1 VSAPNIETIVSL
13 AKRRGFVFPSSE
25 IYGGLGSAWDYGP
38 LGVELCNNVKQA
50 WWRWMV
56 HERDDME
63 GIDSS
68 IILNRLVWKYSGHED
83 TFSDPLVDC
92 RECNA
97 RLRADKLDQSEKGKK
112 EALTV
117 EAKELEGLSA
127 NERYLKTIARA
138 IEEKKVQCPN
148 CGSTTLTKPRD
159 FNLMFRTTIGAAAEE
174 DDPTALAYL
183 RPETAQGIFINFL
196 NVQTT
201 MRRKIPFGIAQIG
214 KSFRNEVTPGNFIFR
229 TREFEQMEMEYFVRP
244 GQDEE
249 VHQEWIDYCFNWFTG
264 LGINADNLRLYEQ
277 PKEELAHYAKRT
289 VDIHYRFFPERDEE
303 ERQWDELMGI
313 ANRTDFDLKAH
324 SKKPEDE
331 EGKRINPDSTEDLSY
346 FDEATKERF
355 YPYVIE
361 PAAGVN
367 RTVLAVLMDAYSEK
381 VNDKGEKRV
390 ILKLHPSLAPIKA
403 AILPLAK
410 NKPEIVGMAKAIKR
424 SLQPVLRAVYD
435 DTGGIGKLYARQDE
449 IGTPFCITVDHQSL
463 EDEAVTVRE
472 RDTWEQERVKVSD
485 LQQYLQQRLQ
495 APVRQG

>member
-1 VSAPNIETIVSL
+1 MAAPNIETIVSL
-13 AKRRGFVFPSSE
+13 SKRRGFVFPSSE

-38 LGVELCNNVKQA
+38 LGTELCNNVKRA

-68 IILNRLVWKYSGHED
+68 IILNRSVWKYSGHEE

-92 RECNA
+92 RECKS
-97 RLRADKLDQSEKGKK
+97 RWRADKLLTSIPTLSRELFGDVSLDQALKSGYDFSDIIREK
-112 EALTV
+112 LV
-117 EAKELEGLSA
+117 
-127 NERYLKTIARA
+127 R
-138 IEEKKVQCPN
+138 CPN
-148 CGSTTLTKPRD
+148 CGSNDLTEPRP

-244 GQDEE
+244 GEDER
-249 VHQEWIDYCFNWFTG
+249 VHQEWIDYCFDWFRQ
-264 LGINADNLRLYEQ
+264 LGISPENLRFYEQ
-277 PKEELAHYAKRT
+277 PAEELAHYAKRT
-289 VDIHYRFFPERDEE
+289 VDIHYRFFPEREDE

-324 SKKPEDE
+324 SKKPEDD
-331 EGKRINPDSTEDLSY
+331 EGKRLNPDSTEDLSY
-346 FDEATKERF
+346 FDEATKERY

-367 RTVLAVLMDAYSEK
+367 RTVLAVLMDAYTEK
-381 VNDKGEKRV
+381 TTDKGEKRV
-390 ILKLHPSLAPIKA
+390 ILKLHPELAPIKVA
-403 AILPLAK
+403 VLPLAK
-410 NKPEIVGMAKAIKR
+410 NKPELVSLARRIKKE
-424 SLQPVLRAVYD
+424 LQPSMRAVYD

-449 IGTPFCITVDHQSL
+449 IGTPACVTVDHQSL
-463 EDEAVTVRE
+463 EDEAVTVRD
-472 RDTWEQERVKVSD
+472 RDTWEQERVKVSE
-485 LQQYLQQRLQ
+485 LSEHLKSRL
-495 APVRQG
+495 GLKC

>member
-1 VSAPNIETIVSL
+1 MSAPNIETIVSL

-25 IYGGLGSAWDYGP
+25 IYGGLGSAWDFGP
-38 LGVELCNNVKQA
+38 LGVELANNVKQA
-50 WWRWMV
+50 WWRWIV

-68 IILNRLVWKYSGHED
+68 IIQNRLVWKYSGHEE

-92 RECNA
+92 RECKT
-97 RLRADKLDQSEKGKK
+97 RLRADKLEYGAAPGESADVAALIAAKK
-112 EALTV
+112 I
-117 EAKELEGLSA
+117 K
-127 NERYLKTIARA
+127 
-138 IEEKKVQCPN
+138 CPN
-148 CGSTTLTKPRD
+148 CGSTDLTEPRP
-159 FNLMFRTTIGAAAEE
+159 FNLMFRTTVGAAAEE
-174 DDPTALAYL
+174 DDPNALAYL
-183 RPETAQGIFINFL
+183 RPETAQGIFVNFL

-244 GQDEE
+244 GEDER
-249 VHQEWIDYCFNWFTG
+249 VHQEWIDNCYNWYLG
-264 LGINADNLRLYEQ
+264 LGLSPENLRLYEQ

-289 VDIHYRFFPERDEE
+289 VDIHYRFFPEREEE

-313 ANRTDFDLKAH
+313 ANRTDFDLRAH
-324 SKKPEDE
+324 SKKPEDA
-331 EGKRINPDSTEDLSY
+331 EGKRLNPDSTDDLSY

-367 RTVLAVLMDAYSEK
+367 RSVLAFLMDAYSEK
-381 VNDKGEKRV
+381 TNERGEKRV
-390 ILKLHPSLAPIKA
+390 VLKLHPDLAPIKA

-424 SLQPVLRAVYD
+424 SLQPLLRAVYD

-449 IGTPFCITVDHQSL
+449 IGTPVCVTVDHQSL
-463 EDEAVTVRE
+463 EDEAVTVRD
-472 RDTWEQERVKVSD
+472 RDTWEQERIKVSD
-485 LQQYLQQRLQ
+485 LPLYLQTRLKGG
-495 APVRQG
+495 R